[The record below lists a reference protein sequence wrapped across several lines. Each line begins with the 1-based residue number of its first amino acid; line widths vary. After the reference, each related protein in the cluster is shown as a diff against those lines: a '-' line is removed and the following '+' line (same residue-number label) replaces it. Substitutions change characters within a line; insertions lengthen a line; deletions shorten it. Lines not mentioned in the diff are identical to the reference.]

1 MFVPQSGGLFPGI
14 ADMSWPVLEKLKV
27 QYTSEKGQ
35 EEMSITS
42 AVQIVGLYFLLNMDK
57 AEFNKMLVAAGM
69 SKGNITKYG
78 YAEEIESRSFNTEF
92 RFLQRP

>member
-1 MFVPQSGGLFPGI
+1 M
-14 ADMSWPVLEKLKV
+14 
-27 QYTSEKGQ
+27 
-35 EEMSITS
+35 TS